1 MPSIAII
8 GAGLSGLTLAH
19 QLSDVGEVHLFEKSW
34 RAGGRLATREH
45 PDMSFDHGAQ
55 FFTIRSARF
64 RTFVQPL
71 IDSGCLQRWDAQFV
85 EYQGAQIM
93 HQHQWNAEF
102 PHYVAVP
109 GMNHLAAELAKGLN
123 ITTECHISALS
134 RVDDAWVLHDS
145 NHQSYGGFD
154 WLLVCLPAQQSAALL
169 PTDFSHYAAVSNIEM
184 LGCYALML
192 GFDAPVSL
200 PFDAALVR
208 QADISWMSVNSSK
221 PGRPERFTLLVQAT
235 NQWATQHMD
244 WSDDAVMSHMLAE
257 IERVTGQTVRHAAHQ
272 QLHRWRYANLCKQP
286 QANVYLD
293 QQLQLAAC
301 GDWCHHGR
309 VEAAFGSADRLASA
323 LRGCVSGRP

>member
-19 QLSDVGEVHLFEKSW
+19 QLCDFAEISLFEKSW
-34 RAGGRLATREH
+34 RPGGRLATREH

-55 FFTIRSARF
+55 FFTIRTNRF

-71 IDSGCLQRWDAQFV
+71 LDNACLQRWDARFV
-85 EYQGAQIM
+85 EYEGAQIM
-93 HQHQWNAEF
+93 HQRQWDAEF

-109 GMNHLAAELAKGLN
+109 GMNVLAAEMAKGLN
-123 ITTECHISALS
+123 ITTECQITSLQRHADGWFLKDEKNQ
-134 RVDDAWVLHDS
+134 R
-145 NHQSYGGFD
+145 YGSFD
-154 WLLVCLPAQQSAALL
+154 WVLVCLPAQQSAALL
-169 PTDFSHYAAVSNIEM
+169 PKDFCHHPAVSSIEM

-192 GFDAPVSL
+192 GFDEPLTL

-235 NQWATQHMD
+235 NQWANEHMD

-257 IERVTGQTVRHAAHQ
+257 IERVTGQPVSHAQHQ
-272 QLHRWRYANLCKQP
+272 QLHRWRYANICKQS

-293 QQLQLAAC
+293 RQLQLAAC

-323 LRGCVSGRP
+323 LRG